1 MIKKVIILLL
11 ITSSL
16 NAQTVVQG
24 TVTDAKTNEALPF
37 ANVYFNNST
46 KGAQTDDKGNY
57 IINNVAAG
65 SGQLVVSY
73 LGYTSFQQNLV
84 LQNGKSQIINVQLT
98 ALTNL
103 LNDVEVKARRDKV
116 WERHYN
122 RFEEQFLGDSPNYS
136 KCKVLNGWVVDFNEK
151 KDEGILAA
159 KSNRPIEVENLAL
172 GYKIFYDLW
181 QFSISKTQF
190 KVLGAARFEE
200 LKPKDEK
207 ERKRWINNR
216 LETFERSS
224 RFFFRSLFDNKLEND
239 QFLVYKMDRNTD
251 WWGTNVWDKNKS
263 FYTANNL
270 INNNLVIMRTSLSA
284 TEKLLITDLP
294 IEVSNERLYVNLPS
308 QNVRD
313 AHPVTKMRFARPVV
327 VNKNGLITDPSA
339 IEMIGYW
346 ASERIADML
355 PIDYNPEK

>member
-1 MIKKVIILLL
+1 MTKNITFLVL
-11 ITSSL
+11 IVSSL
-16 NAQTVVQG
+16 HAQTLVKG
-24 TVTDAKTNEALPF
+24 TVTDAKTNEPLPF

-57 IINNVAAG
+57 VISNVVAG

-84 LQNGKSQIINVQLT
+84 LENDKPQTINVQLNP
-98 ALTNL
+98 LTNL
-103 LNDVEVKARRDKV
+103 LNDVEVKSKRDKV

-122 RFEEQFLGDSPNYS
+122 RFEEQFLGDSPNLS
-136 KCKVLNGWVVDFNEK
+136 KCKVLNGWVVDFDEK
-151 KDEGILAA
+151 KDEGILNA
-159 KSNRPIEVENLAL
+159 KSNRFVEIENQAL

-200 LKPKDEK
+200 LKPKDDK
-207 ERKRWINNR
+207 ERKRWQNNR
-216 LETFERSS
+216 LETYQRSS
-224 RFFFRSLFDNKLEND
+224 RFFFRSLFNNKLEED
-239 QFLVYKMDRNTD
+239 RFLIYKMDRSTD

-263 FYTANNL
+263 FYKTKNL
-270 INNNLVIMRTSLSA
+270 INNNLTIMRTSLSA
-284 TEKLLITDLP
+284 SEKLLITDLP

-313 AHPVTKMRFARPVV
+313 AHPVTKLRFFRPVV

-355 PIDYNPEK
+355 PIDYNPDK

>member
-1 MIKKVIILLL
+1 MKKIISILLL
-11 ITSSL
+11 TINSL
-16 NAQTVVQG
+16 LAQTVVKG

-46 KGAQTDDKGNY
+46 KGAQTDEKGNY
-57 IINNVAAG
+57 IINNIATG

-73 LGYTSFQQNLV
+73 LGYTSFHQNLV
-84 LQNGKSQIINVQLT
+84 IENNKPLTIDVQLT
-98 ALTNL
+98 PLTNL
-103 LNDVEVKARRDKV
+103 LNDVEVKSKRDKV

-136 KCKVLNGWVVDFNEK
+136 KCKVLNNWVVDFDEK
-151 KDEGILAA
+151 KDEGILNA
-159 KSNRPIEVENLAL
+159 KSNRLVEIENLAL

-200 LKPKDEK
+200 LKPKDDK
-207 ERKRWINNR
+207 ERKRWQNNR
-216 LETFERSS
+216 QETYQRSS
-224 RFFFRSLFDNKLEND
+224 RFFFKSLFNNKLEED
-239 QFLVYKMDRNTD
+239 RFLVFKMDKNTD

-263 FYTANNL
+263 FYQTNNL
-270 INNNLVIMRTSLSA
+270 INNNSAIMRTSLSA
-284 TEKLLITDLP
+284 TEKLLISDLP

-313 AHPVTKMRFARPVV
+313 AHPVTKMRFFRPVV
-327 VNKNGLITDPSA
+327 VNQNGLITDPSA